1 MKAKEMSRS
10 ALGDST
16 GLAMPA
22 CAEALAQA
30 PEHFLT
36 EAMRAYGVME
46 DDNSVAAVTRL
57 EIFSGGNSGQKALI
71 DVKYAHD
78 APQLPQHL
86 FAKFSRCFVDPFRDR
101 RRAELDGEV
110 RLAAL
115 SRLPGFPVAVPRP
128 VFADFEA
135 ATGTGLLVTERIAFG
150 EGAIEPLHEK
160 CMDHLLP
167 APHEHYR
174 ALIAAQARLAAA
186 QYKGALS
193 PQLEALFPYDRAA
206 AEADLPI
213 AYGAADLRTKVAS
226 LAAFI
231 ADHPQLFPPALLDPS
246 FPQRLERDVLA
257 FLENEAL
264 VRRFLQDDPRLVAL
278 CHWNSNIDNAWFW
291 RTLDGSLDCGLL
303 DWGMVRQMNVATGLW
318 GGLSACDTTFLAEE
332 LDGLLDHYRME
343 LEAQGGPALPA
354 DLLALHFDL
363 ALAITGLSLMMDLPG
378 LVGARMPDIG
388 KAHGPH
394 DPLVR
399 RDKVVEG
406 FLLVT
411 TNFLNLWALRRFG
424 ESLATV
430 IATRT

>member
-1 MKAKEMSRS
+1 MKPNEMSRS
-10 ALGDST
+10 AVGDST
-16 GLAMPA
+16 RLTMPA

-30 PEHFLT
+30 PERFLT
-36 EAMRAYGVME
+36 EAMRAYGVMG

-57 EIFSGGNSGQKALI
+57 EIFAGGNSGQKALI
-71 DVKYAHD
+71 DVEYAHD
-78 APQLPQHL
+78 APQLPRRL

-110 RLAAL
+110 RLATL
-115 SRLPGFPVAVPRP
+115 SRLPGFPIAVPRP

-174 ALIAAQARLAAA
+174 ALISAQARLAAA
-186 QYKGALS
+186 QHRGALS
-193 PQLEALFPYDRAA
+193 PQLETLFPYDRPA

-213 AYGAADLRTKVAS
+213 ACGAANLRTKVAGI
-226 LAAFI
+226 AAFI

-246 FPQRLERDVLA
+246 FPQRLERDALA

-264 VRRFLQDDPRLVAL
+264 VRRFLQHDPRLIAL
-278 CHWNSNIDNAWFW
+278 CHWNANIDNAWFW
-291 RTLDGSLDCGLL
+291 RASDGSLDCGLL
-303 DWGMVRQMNVATGLW
+303 DWGMVRQMNIATGLW
-318 GGLSACDTTFLAEE
+318 GGLSACETMFLAEE
-332 LDGLLDHYRME
+332 LEGLLDYYRTE
-343 LEAQGGPALPA
+343 LEAHGGPALPA

-363 ALAITGLSLMMDLPG
+363 ALAITGLSLMMDLPA
-378 LVGARMPDIG
+378 LVSARMPDIG
-388 KAHGPH
+388 EARGSR
-394 DPLVR
+394 DPLIR

-424 ESLATV
+424 ESLARV
-430 IATRT
+430 VAMRT